1 MSEIKKVDTKKT
13 GESLLPF
20 TEEELKELNFTEEE
34 LAILEAA
41 SAYTDM
47 ASELMDADELVA
59 KMEDC
64 FGNLSQTDPNET
76 FEKLGELCKTD
87 PEFITQLVLAQ
98 EVLSE
103 VRPDQELDD

>member
-1 MSEIKKVDTKKT
+1 MSENKGLETEKEGV
-13 GESLLPF
+13 LLPF

-41 SAYTDM
+41 SAYSELAD
-47 ASELMDADELVA
+47 ELMDADELVA
-59 KMEDC
+59 KMDDI
-64 FGNLSQTDPNET
+64 FGDLANTDPNDT
-76 FEKLGELCKTD
+76 FEKIGKLCETD

-98 EVLSE
+98 EILSD